1 MQVNK
6 SGKSYH
12 STQSSNKT
20 KQNKHMTQETKTLLG
35 IQRHPINNNH
45 RRYHRLRRYESN
57 VPVIGIVALYAFG
70 VLTGIL
76 LNMIINL

>member
-1 MQVNK
+1 
-6 SGKSYH
+6 
-12 STQSSNKT
+12 
-20 KQNKHMTQETKTLLG
+20 MTQETKKLLG

-45 RRYHRLRRYESN
+45 RRYETK

>member
-1 MQVNK
+1 
-6 SGKSYH
+6 
-12 STQSSNKT
+12 
-20 KQNKHMTQETKTLLG
+20 MTQETKKLLG
-35 IQRHPINNNH
+35 IQRHPTNNNH
-45 RRYHRLRRYESN
+45 RRYDRLRRYESN

>member
-1 MQVNK
+1 MTTRENQIYQTEPN
-6 SGKSYH
+6 
-12 STQSSNKT
+12 N
-20 KQNKHMTQETKTLLG
+20 MTQETKKLLG

-45 RRYHRLRRYESN
+45 RRYDRLRRYETK

>member
-1 MQVNK
+1 MTSKHDNQRE
-6 SGKSYH
+6 
-12 STQSSNKT
+12 STIPNT
-20 KQNKHMTQETKTLLG
+20 TKHMTQETKKLLG
-35 IQRHPINNNH
+35 IERHPINNNH
-45 RRYHRLRRYESN
+45 HRYDRLRRYETK

>member
-12 STQSSNKT
+12 STQSSNRT
-20 KQNKHMTQETKTLLG
+20 KHMTQKTKKLLG

-45 RRYHRLRRYESN
+45 RRYDRT

>member
-1 MQVNK
+1 M
-6 SGKSYH
+6 
-12 STQSSNKT
+12 TQKT
-20 KQNKHMTQETKTLLG
+20 KKLLG

-45 RRYHRLRRYESN
+45 RLRRYETK

>member
-1 MQVNK
+1 
-6 SGKSYH
+6 
-12 STQSSNKT
+12 
-20 KQNKHMTQETKTLLG
+20 MTQETKKLLG

-45 RRYHRLRRYESN
+45 RRYERS